1 MSVEKRMIIAVIVSA
16 AIIVA
21 WNLLFMPPPPPTPEP
36 PAGGT
41 EGVEGSA
48 PAEGAEGEGGRAA
61 GEYDASTGV
70 ADLEGDAVERPAEA
84 IFDDDEIAD
93 TVVVET
99 DLYRVELTN
108 TEGGCATSW
117 IMKGHQASFGDGEL
131 DLVAPTEIR
140 PERLL
145 PLATMVRTGGGDYR
159 HLPRRP
165 QMLATTDGSGKAVFD
180 ETGRATVAFHYYEEE
195 VGWIVKELT
204 FHSDSYMLDVRFSTR
219 VVQSGKALI
228 VWGPGVGELLRG
240 NEGDGYQLGNERNG
254 FLFSIQGGLQRAP
267 SPVSD
272 SGESGEPFV
281 EQVVQ
286 EYALWVGLENAYFM
300 ALAVGDERNPFT
312 PIYQLRSGRELQ
324 SGEER
329 KTFYYPYV
337 GIQPLAAEAEFKL
350 YVGPKDLAVLERTD
364 GGRLKDVVQFGWFA
378 FISRPGLWLLQQIY
392 NVMEGIFG
400 AGNYGVAIVLL
411 TVFINILLLPLM
423 LKQRSSMAAMQ
434 KLQPQIKQIQAKY
447 KAGKGDNIETRQAKK
462 RALNEEMMALYKAE
476 GVNPMGGCLP
486 MLIQLPILI
495 AFFDMFRVAI
505 ELRRAPFVLWI
516 GDLAAPDPFYVTP
529 ILMGIVMF
537 LSQRM
542 TPTASEAQGAAAMKF
557 LPFIFVFFF
566 ANAPS
571 GLVLY
576 WLTSSLCNLGTQ
588 MVMNA
593 VKPPAPIK
601 APAAAGKGKKKT
613 GRK

>member
-16 AIIVA
+16 VIIVV
-21 WNLLFMPPPPPTPEP
+21 WNLLFMPPPPEP
-36 PAGGT
+36 PLGEAEGERPSEGG
-41 EGVEGSA
+41 A
-48 PAEGAEGEGGRAA
+48 PAEGREGAA
-61 GEYDASTGV
+61 GEDAVSAEIAG
-70 ADLEGDAVERPAEA
+70 LEGGVQELPAEA

-93 TVVVET
+93 TVVIES
-99 DLYRVELTN
+99 DLYRVALSN
-108 TEGGCATSW
+108 IEGGCATSW
-117 IMKGHQASFGDGEL
+117 IMKGHQASFGDGPL
-131 DLVAPTEIR
+131 DLVAAPEVR

-145 PLATMVRTGGGDYR
+145 PLATMIRAGDSAYN

-165 QMLATTDGSGKAVFD
+165 LLQAVTDGSGRAVFD
-180 ETGRATVAFHYYEEE
+180 ETGRATVTFRYFEEE

-204 FHSDSYMLDVRFSTR
+204 FRNDSYMLDVRFSSSQVR
-219 VVQSGKALI
+219 GGDALI
-228 VWGPGVGELLRG
+228 VWGPGIGELLRG
-240 NEGDGYQLGNERNG
+240 NESDGFQPGNERNG
-254 FLFSIQGGLQRAP
+254 YLYSTQGGLQRLP
-267 SPVSD
+267 SPVND
-272 SGESGEPFV
+272 RGESGDPFV

-300 ALAVGDERNPFT
+300 ALAVGDARNLFT
-312 PIYQLRSGRELQ
+312 PIYQLRTGRELR
-324 SGEER
+324 SGEES
-329 KTFYYPYV
+329 KTFFYPYV
-337 GIQPLAAEAEFKL
+337 GILPQAAEAEFNL

-364 GGRLKDVVQFGWFA
+364 GGRLSEVVQFGWFA
-378 FISRPGLWLLQQIY
+378 FISRPGLWMLQQIY
-392 NVMEGIFG
+392 NVMAGIFG

-411 TVFINILLLPLM
+411 TIFINVLLLPLM
-423 LKQRSSMAAMQ
+423 LKQRASMAAMQ

-447 KAGKGDNIETRQAKK
+447 KAERGDSIETRQAKK
-462 RALNEEMMALYKAE
+462 KSLNEELMALYKAE

-505 ELRRAPFVLWI
+505 ELRRAPFMLWI
-516 GDLAAPDPFYVTP
+516 DNLAAPDPFYVTP
-529 ILMGIVMF
+529 VLMGIVMY

-542 TPTASEAQGAAAMKF
+542 TPVASEAQGAAAMKF

-576 WLTSSLCNLGTQ
+576 WLTSSLFSLGTQ

-593 VKPPAPIK
+593 VKPTAPLK
-601 APAAAGKGKKKT
+601 APVRARKGKKKT